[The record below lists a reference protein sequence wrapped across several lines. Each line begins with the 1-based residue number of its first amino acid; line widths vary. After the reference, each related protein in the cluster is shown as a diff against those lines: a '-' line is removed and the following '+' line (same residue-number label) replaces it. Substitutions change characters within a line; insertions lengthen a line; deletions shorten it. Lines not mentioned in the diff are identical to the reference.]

1 MVAGHTLY
9 YLWLAQCRHSAGTR
23 LLVNAESARCI
34 AGVGMKTVI
43 RLMIAMILAPFALIA
58 LGWII
63 MVFEGGP

>member
-1 MVAGHTLY
+1 
-9 YLWLAQCRHSAGTR
+9 
-23 LLVNAESARCI
+23 
-34 AGVGMKTVI
+34 MKTVI